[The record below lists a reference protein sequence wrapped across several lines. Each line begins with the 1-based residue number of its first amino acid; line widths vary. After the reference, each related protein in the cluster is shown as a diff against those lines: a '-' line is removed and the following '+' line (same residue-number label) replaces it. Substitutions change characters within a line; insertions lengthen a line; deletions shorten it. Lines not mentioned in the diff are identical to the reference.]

1 MHHLT
6 VPRRHAQV
14 PHRIRLAGA
23 IVAGL
28 LVAGAVRAQ
37 PSPPWSPDAGGR
49 HDLALLAD
57 EADLALPL
65 TQWPLPRAAVQRAL
79 AALPAQLSPALEAA
93 RARVQRQLAEA
104 AGSQLSIGVRNNLD
118 EALGG
123 FADETGPG
131 SWVALRSS
139 TLESPHLALQV
150 GGRIFADPRNGHGS
164 TFRLDDT
171 AVATEAFGVQ
181 LQAWTH
187 RNWWGPGWNS
197 SLVLGDNAPQLSG
210 IGLQRAA
217 AGTSPSRWLSWL
229 GPWNAEFFIAQ
240 TENDVQSFLIGTR
253 LTVKP
258 WHWLELGFTR
268 NLQWGG
274 EGHPQSFSS
283 LIDALLGRGN
293 NVDPTQADTDN
304 SSGIG
309 GFDVRLRCP
318 GGLRCAAS
326 LQVMGEDAGGRS
338 PTQRLGLIGL
348 EGWSAD
354 GTQRVMFEYANTTC
368 GAVGLN
374 EDPNKGCAYRNH
386 AYPEGYTHA
395 ARWLGASVGPDSELL
410 SLGWL
415 DAASDTRVRVHGGRV
430 GSRIG
435 RFSAETNDPTY
446 SGSLTGADLRQ
457 GFAWGG
463 GRLEAELDWVRV
475 RALEGTRTD
484 TRAGLSWRT
493 SLDAPLQSAA
503 ERSAAW
509 PAWLSGTALLLG
521 SALLD
526 RPLDEYAQRHGHNPS
541 SQALQDIGSAWPVA
555 AFGLAGVAWLAQRGS
570 LEGDLSFSAFGAGLS
585 SLIAVQAGKLLFDRA
600 RPDENLGP
608 GSFGES
614 SPRSRS
620 SLPSSHSALAWALVT
635 PYAKHYDMPWLYGA
649 AAATQAA
656 RVMGRK
662 HWVSD
667 TVAGALIG
675 YHLGNYF
682 YRASGRGV
690 QVTVLPTALWV
701 QVPFD

>member
-435 RFSAETNDPTY
+435 RFSARDQRPDLQRVADRRRPAP
-446 SGSLTGADLRQ
+446 GVRVGRWPAGGRARLGARARARRHPHRHAGRPQLAHLARRPAAIGRRAQRRVAGVAERHGAAARVRVARPPARRVRAAPRPQPVVAGAAGHRQ
-457 GFAWGG
+457 RLAG
-463 GRLEAELDWVRV
+463 GRLRVGRGGVARAARQPRGRPLVQRV
-475 RALEGTRTD
+475 RRRPVVADRG
-484 TRAGLSWRT
+484 AGR
-493 SLDAPLQSAA
+493 QAA
-503 ERSAAW
+503 V
-509 PAWLSGTALLLG
+509 
-521 SALLD
+521 
-526 RPLDEYAQRHGHNPS
+526 RPRPPGREP
-541 SQALQDIGSAWPVA
+541 
-555 AFGLAGVAWLAQRGS
+555 
-570 LEGDLSFSAFGAGLS
+570 GAGLVRRIVATQPQ
-585 SLIAVQAGKLLFDRA
+585 LAAVQPQRA
-600 RPDENLGP
+600 RLGARDTLREALRHAVAVRRRGSDP
-608 GSFGES
+608 GR
-614 SPRSRS
+614 PRDGPQALGVRHGRRRADR
-620 SLPSSHSALAWALVT
+620 LPPRQLLLSCVRPWRAGHSAA
-635 PYAKHYDMPWLYGA
+635 
-649 AAATQAA
+649 
-656 RVMGRK
+656 
-662 HWVSD
+662 
-667 TVAGALIG
+667 
-675 YHLGNYF
+675 
-682 YRASGRGV
+682 
-690 QVTVLPTALWV
+690 TALWV